1 MKRVKHQS
9 TDDLLPFGSTEL
21 WKKDKSSFGVVV
33 EARPSGRV
41 SIPRQTDAVSLDGLT
56 ESLRKGLQRPSL
68 SVHLQQSLPHW
79 TSLTFSPSDFHLS
92 LFIPPEKRPSPC
104 TFRKCS
110 RLYCTEPR
118 NFFLSVSSTRT
129 PSFLHQKFYWS
140 FQTMKNG
147 WARLTISTMKHRNT
161 ARQQLQ

>member
-68 SVHLQQSLPHW
+68 SVRLQQSLPHW

-104 TFRKCS
+104 TFQS
-110 RLYCTEPR
+110 VHDYIAP
-118 NFFLSVSSTRT
+118 NHAIFFLSVSG
-129 PSFLHQKFYWS
+129 H
-140 FQTMKNG
+140 KNP
-147 WARLTISTMKHRNT
+147 
-161 ARQQLQ
+161 